1 MIWNKKATWIEELTI
16 HEMNQ
21 FDTKKKW
28 KRYIPDLPYVEKEIE
43 DDRLEMEE
51 KDELE
56 KKNNEAS

>member
-1 MIWNKKATWIEELTI
+1 
-16 HEMNQ
+16 MNQ
-21 FDTKKKW
+21 FDTKKIW
-28 KRYIPDLPYVEKEIE
+28 KKCIPDLPYVEKEIE